1 MNNGRF
7 LARFGLLGFMLA
19 AAGCQSGDS
28 TGFSAWTAADSA
40 PKAAPEGKVLQSELR
55 AYCPPVT
62 LREGTAFFSTY
73 EKKARRRP
81 DQADLPVVD
90 LGGHPHLH
98 L

>member
-1 MNNGRF
+1 MGFRLNNGRF
-7 LARFGLLGFMLA
+7 LARFGLSGFMLA

-28 TGFSAWTAADSA
+28 TGVLGSGGEDST

-73 EKKARRRP
+73 EKKADRTIRP
-81 DQADLPVVD
+81 S
-90 LGGHPHLH
+90 
-98 L
+98 